1 MTKFLI
7 GAAALALVAPAVAQ
21 VAPAASQR
29 PLPAQRVHTRA
40 EVQTTTVQMF
50 ARLDT
55 NRDGF
60 VTKAEADAARAQLRS
75 QFAARAGEKRA
86 AAFDR
91 IDANRDGSVTRQEWD
106 ARAAQRQQRVA
117 TKGAD
122 APRGGKRGAR
132 GMHGFGGRMFE
143 MADANRDGRVSLQ
156 EAQTAALQHFD
167 MMDANRDGQ
176 VTPEERGQIRQQMRS
191 HRG

>member
-7 GAAALALVAPAVAQ
+7 GAAAVAVVAPAVAQ
-21 VAPAASQR
+21 VVPAPPQR
-29 PLPAQRVHTRA
+29 PLTTQRTHTRA
-40 EVQTTTVQMF
+40 EVQTTTAQMF
-50 ARLDT
+50 ARLDA

-60 VTKAEADAARAQLRS
+60 VTKVEADAARAQFRS
-75 QFAARAGEKRA
+75 QFAARAGEKRG

-91 IDANRDGSVTRQEWD
+91 MDANRDGSVSRPEWD
-106 ARAAQRQQRVA
+106 ARAAERQKRVA
-117 TKGAD
+117 AEGTKGQ
-122 APRGGKRGAR
+122 RGDLR
-132 GMHGFGGRMFE
+132 GMRGFGARMFE

-156 EAQTAALQHFD
+156 EAQTAALQHFE

-176 VTPEERGQIRQQMRS
+176 VTPEERRQMRQHIRG

>member
-7 GAAALALVAPAVAQ
+7 GAAALALAAPAVAQ
-21 VAPAASQR
+21 VAPIAPQR
-29 PLPAQRVHTRA
+29 PLPAQRIHTRA
-40 EVQTTTVQMF
+40 EVQATTAQMF
-50 ARLDT
+50 ARFDT

-60 VTKAEADAARAQLRS
+60 VTKAEADAARE
-75 QFAARAGEKRA
+75 QFRGRLAARAGEKRG

-91 IDANRDGSVTRQEWD
+91 VDANRDGSVSRQEWD
-106 ARAAQRQQRVA
+106 ARTAQRQQRVA
-117 TKGAD
+117 AD
-122 APRGGKRGAR
+122 RAKSPRAGMR

-176 VTPEERGQIRQQMRS
+176 VTPQERGQMRQQMKGR
-191 HRG
+191 RG